1 MSLEDVENQL
11 QIYSSIIREVNFIK
25 RGFEGPSRPLRRSK
39 ENSNNGAK
47 EKRKGAK
54 EVTEDTKK
62 ILVFNKNRLKTDY
75 DDMDLDEVIE
85 ELTVQSNLLQY
96 LHEVRRDIR
105 DHVANLVDKKRD
117 CLLRGGKGRQ
127 E

>member
-1 MSLEDVENQL
+1 M
-11 QIYSSIIREVNFIK
+11 
-25 RGFEGPSRPLRRSK
+25 
-39 ENSNNGAK
+39 
-47 EKRKGAK
+47 
-54 EVTEDTKK
+54 TEDTKK
-62 ILVFNKNRLKTDY
+62 ILIFNKDKLNTDY

-105 DHVANLVDKKRD
+105 DHVSNLVETKRA
-117 CLLRGGKGRQ
+117 CLLRGGKDRQ

>member
-1 MSLEDVENQL
+1 M
-11 QIYSSIIREVNFIK
+11 
-25 RGFEGPSRPLRRSK
+25 
-39 ENSNNGAK
+39 
-47 EKRKGAK
+47 
-54 EVTEDTKK
+54 TEDTKK
-62 ILVFNKNRLKTDY
+62 ILIFNKDKLKTDY

-96 LHEVRRDIR
+96 LHEIRRDIR
-105 DHVANLVDKKRD
+105 DHISHLVEKKRD